1 MTFNLG
7 SWIDSD
13 SEVLEPL
20 FRALQYT
27 FLVCLDDAGVLQA
40 WNQAFADLFPHAID
54 LDNRRFND
62 LLTVPGDSLLA
73 LPGNRPSALPTQV
86 LRLKHAN
93 HYFRCVTLPVEKG
106 VLVCGERLNISEDQA
121 LNTLSQLTNEMA
133 GMNMQLAQKHRE
145 LQSAYSE
152 IQHISRTDP
161 LTDLPNRRYFMERL
175 QDTLEEATHGN
186 PSFAL
191 VLFDLDHFKHINDRF
206 GHDAGDRVLQYFA
219 ALLKKH
225 GRKSDLSA
233 RFGGE
238 EFIALLPNTTVA
250 EARRFAER
258 IRSELADRN
267 LLGNDYRITVSAGVG
282 GYAPQ
287 LSREELIK
295 QADLALYVAKNQG
308 RDRVEVFSST
318 I

>member
-1 MTFNLG
+1 MTLNLVA
-7 SWIDSD
+7 WIKPDAK
-13 SEVLEPL
+13 VLEPL
-20 FRALQYT
+20 FQALQYT
-27 FLVCLDDAGVLQA
+27 FLVCLDDAGVLRA
-40 WNQAFADLFPHAID
+40 WNQAFADLFPRSIG
-54 LDNRRFND
+54 LDHRRFND
-62 LLTVPGDSLLA
+62 LLVVPGESLLA
-73 LPGNRPSALPTQV
+73 LPGNHSSALPTQV
-86 LRLKHAN
+86 LRLKHAS
-93 HYFRCVTLPVEKG
+93 HYFRCVTLPAGKG
-106 VLVCGERLNISEDQA
+106 VLVCGERLVISEDQVF
-121 LNTLSQLTNEMA
+121 NSLSQLTNEMA

-145 LQSAYSE
+145 LQAAYSE

-175 QDTLEEATHGN
+175 QDTLDGAIHGH

-191 VLFDLDHFKHINDRF
+191 VLFDLDHFKQINDRF

-219 ALLKKH
+219 ELLKKH

-238 EFIALLPNTTVA
+238 EFIALLPDTKVA

-267 LLGNDYRITVSAGVG
+267 LLGNGHRITVSAGICE
-282 GYAPQ
+282 YAPQ

-295 QADLALYVAKNQG
+295 QADLALYAAKNKG
-308 RDRVEVFSST
+308 RDRVEICSSP